1 MGRTAKPWRR
11 IDRGKDRGWWAVVR
25 GHQRYLGPSLK
36 AAKLKLKAL
45 VAANAPTHH
54 SDYSVRQLV
63 DLFLTE
69 LRDRVASKEISPY
82 TLANLKS
89 TLNRWAEACRRIKP
103 EDLRPLHLKAW
114 LKAHPEWNQSS
125 KSTAVRR
132 VKSWSAWAVR
142 DGYLE
147 VNRLRDAITGD
158 QLKREAADPADL
170 AKIEAAIDRDCF
182 RDFFRV
188 LFDTGCRPGELKT
201 LTAATVDW
209 GLSTAIVRGKS
220 GERAIGLTPRALEI
234 LRRCSLARPEGAL
247 LRTVTGVD
255 WSPRAIHR
263 QWKRACKRAGVEGVV
278 CYHLRHA
285 LYVRW
290 HDAGISD
297 IVISAQLGHYSHSRP
312 HIGLLRSTY
321 GHAEARHLAE
331 AAQLASSPIA
341 SSKRRPIHSAH

>member
-1 MGRTAKPWRR
+1 MGRKSTVWKRG
-11 IDRGKDRGWWAVVR
+11 DRGYWSTVR
-25 GHQRYLGPSLK
+25 GHQRYLGENLK
-36 AAKLKLKAL
+36 AAKLKLKSL
-45 VAANAPTHH
+45 LDANKPQHH
-54 SDYSVRQLV
+54 SEYTVRQLV
-63 DLFLTE
+63 DLFLAE
-69 LRDRVASKEISPY
+69 LADRVASKEISPY

-89 TLNRWAEACRRIKP
+89 TLNRWSEACRRIKP

-114 LKAHPEWNQSS
+114 CKAHPEWNQSS

-132 VKSWSAWAVR
+132 VKSWSAWATR

-147 VNRLRDAITGD
+147 VNRLRDAVTGD

-182 RDFFRV
+182 RDFFHV

-201 LTAATVDW
+201 LTASTVDW

-255 WSPRAIHR
+255 WSPRCIHR
-263 QWKRACKRAGVEGVV
+263 QWKRACRLAGIVDVV
-278 CYHLRHA
+278 PYMLRHD
-285 LYVRW
+285 LPRRW
-290 HDAGISD
+290 IAAGISELL
-297 IVISAQLGHYSHSRP
+297 VAKQMGHTSRGLP
-312 HIGLLRSTY
+312 HIGLLSSTY
-321 GHAEARHLAE
+321 FHPDAVSLAE
-331 AAQLASSPIA
+331 AAQIASGASSP
-341 SSKRRPIHSAH
+341 KRAKRG